1 MKTLRAFTGYK
12 CVLINQV
19 NTLAT
24 LLLMMHEPVHLTTPF
39 LLTNTCKMD
48 ATGNC
53 NVQYTKIMCVP
64 VACII
69 VHCISCS
76 SLLDSSGRHEL
87 NARNL
92 FSKVVPLIR
101 TEAVQ
106 EIREVAITALG
117 MVNPNAF
124 G

>member
-1 MKTLRAFTGYK
+1 
-12 CVLINQV
+12 
-19 NTLAT
+19 
-24 LLLMMHEPVHLTTPF
+24 
-39 LLTNTCKMD
+39 
-48 ATGNC
+48 
-53 NVQYTKIMCVP
+53 
-64 VACII
+64 
-69 VHCISCS
+69 
-76 SLLDSSGRHEL
+76 LDSSGRHEL

>member
-1 MKTLRAFTGYK
+1 
-12 CVLINQV
+12 
-19 NTLAT
+19 
-24 LLLMMHEPVHLTTPF
+24 
-39 LLTNTCKMD
+39 MD
-48 ATGNC
+48 
-53 NVQYTKIMCVP
+53 VQ
-64 VACII
+64 CII
-69 VHCISCS
+69 QIFISYACS